1 MSIPTEP
8 TSPTSSATVP
18 AVPTATVTA
27 VPTATVP
34 VVPIAQ
40 LSLDQTIVE
49 PGIIITNQQG
59 ETADGTGVTHTTFT
73 TTDPTFDPQITQ
85 NLLETVDIK
94 NASYDDTSSAVLAEI
109 KTYASKISCSD
120 FHGKGSIDDYTEL
133 FKAAA
138 NIANESKQ
146 MTLDV
151 DVDGFTDFG
160 KAADELSNLFNGY
173 IIKLQNVSIIS
184 DLDFLKS
191 ILDSLKKIFNLSE
204 VFGKFKQT
212 ILATSTIQIPKSAHE
227 TKLVL
232 ENVMDELTCAIDYM
246 NYFVDPAQYGNNLSE
261 AKLSVAE
268 LNAIDKAVSAIE
280 NWNTLAEQG
289 VTIAMANNPDIQ
301 YVNQANIDIKNK
313 TVLIK
318 NVTSALKTKLSA
330 FVINK
335 PV

>member
-1 MSIPTEP
+1 MMT
-8 TSPTSSATVP
+8 
-18 AVPTATVTA
+18 
-27 VPTATVP
+27 
-34 VVPIAQ
+34 
-40 LSLDQTIVE
+40 LL
-49 PGIIITNQQG
+49 
-59 ETADGTGVTHTTFT
+59 
-73 TTDPTFDPQITQ
+73 PQ
-85 NLLETVDIK
+85 
-94 NASYDDTSSAVLAEI
+94 YWP
-109 KTYASKISCSD
+109 KTYASKIHCSD

-184 DLDFLKS
+184 DLDFLQS

-232 ENVMDELTCAIDYM
+232 ENVMDELSCAIDYM
-246 NYFVDPAQYGNNLSE
+246 NYFVDPTRYGNNLSK

-268 LNAIDKAVSAIE
+268 LNAIDKAVGAIE
-280 NWNTLAEQG
+280 NWNTLSEQG

-301 YVNQANIDIKNK
+301 YVNQANVDIKNK
-313 TVLIK
+313 TAIIK
-318 NVTSALKTKLSA
+318 NVTNALKSKLSA